1 MSDYNW
7 CHGPKCH
14 TYKTQSRI
22 KGVGDNKVLRTRK
35 IKINPNYRN
44 YRSVY
49 NYFCNQSCLR
59 DFLATHTERIV
70 ALAPRHEPQETPINV
85 VKEEREGWRGT
96 YTETVITTV

>member
-35 IKINPNYRN
+35 IKINPNYRE
-44 YRSVY
+44 V
-49 NYFCNQSCLR
+49 FTITFVIKVVCVI
-59 DFLATHTERIV
+59 FLQQI
-70 ALAPRHEPQETPINV
+70 QNV
-85 VKEEREGWRGT
+85 SWH
-96 YTETVITTV
+96 